1 VARPSSSQ
9 QPPEQGVVGGK
20 VTTVHGVRGWLKIH
34 SFTIPEGNIFD
45 YQPWWIEMPDGW
57 TTVEI
62 DSFQPVAKGFI
73 AHIKGLDDRDEARK
87 YCQREIYVST
97 EAFPPAEEGEYYWHQ
112 LEGLQ
117 VVSVFDGNER
127 VLGTLS
133 GFLETGANDVMQ
145 VSPSADSIDD
155 VERLLPYIDQVIVE
169 VDLASGVIR
178 VDWDPEFE
186 TSKD

>member
-1 VARPSSSQ
+1 MARPSSSR
-9 QPPEQGVVGGK
+9 QPFEKAVVGGK
-20 VTTVHGVRGWLKIH
+20 ITTVHGVRGWLKVH
-34 SFTIPEGNIFD
+34 SFTTPEDNIFD
-45 YQPWWIEMPDGW
+45 YQPWWIKLPDGW
-57 TTVEI
+57 TTVTV
-62 DSFQPVAKGFI
+62 DSVQPVAKGFI
-73 AHIKGLDDRDEARK
+73 AHIQGLDDREEARQ

-97 EAFPPAEEGEYYWHQ
+97 EAFPPAAEGEYYWHQ

-117 VVSVFDGNER
+117 VVSVFEGGEQ

-145 VSPSADSIDD
+145 VRPSVDSVDD
-155 VERLLPYIDQVIVE
+155 LERLIPYIDQVIAD

-186 TSKD
+186 KSKN